1 MSSTVNYAH
10 DGTYLLGFG
19 SAGGAVYPEGSIVEA
34 GYPPGWPIPQCPS
47 ARHRW
52 NIHTAQWDETP
63 LTDEEAWAQVR
74 AKRDELLAASDRE
87 VMKAYEAG
95 VPLPKEWRDYR
106 QALRDIT
113 LNEPTFNVVWPHIPA
128 AQLLN
133 R

>member
-1 MSSTVNYAH
+1 MSNNVNYAH
-10 DGTYLLGFG
+10 DGTYLLGYG
-19 SAGGAVYPEGSIVEA
+19 SAGGAVYPEGSIVVA

-47 ARHRW
+47 SRHRW

-95 VPLPKEWRDYR
+95 IPLAKEWRDYR

-113 LNEPTFNVVWPHIPA
+113 SQTDPCTVIWPNLGVA
-128 AQLLN
+128 VDG
-133 R
+133 

>member
-95 VPLPKEWRDYR
+95 VPLAKEWRDYR

-113 LNEPTFNVVWPHIPA
+113 SQTDPCKVFWPDLGGA
-128 AQLLN
+128 VDG
-133 R
+133 

>member
-1 MSSTVNYAH
+1 MNSTVNYAH

-19 SAGGAVYPEGSIVEA
+19 SADGAVYPEGSIVEA

-47 ARHRW
+47 SRHRW

-95 VPLPKEWRDYR
+95 VPLAKEWRDYR
-106 QALRDIT
+106 QALRDIPAYP
-113 LNEPTFNVVWPHIPA
+113 EPSGVVWPEPPE
-128 AQLLN
+128 
-133 R
+133 

>member
-87 VMKAYEAG
+87 VMKAYESG
-95 VPLPKEWRDYR
+95 VPLAKEWRDYR

-113 LNEPTFNVVWPHIPA
+113 MKADPRDVIWPS
-128 AQLLN
+128 LDG
-133 R
+133 

>member
-1 MSSTVNYAH
+1 MSNNVNYAH
-10 DGTYLLGFG
+10 DGTYLLGYG
-19 SAGGAVYPEGSIVEA
+19 SAGGAVYPEGSIVVA

-47 ARHRW
+47 SRHRW

-63 LTDEEAWAQVR
+63 LTEEEAWAQVR

-95 VPLPKEWRDYR
+95 IPLAKEWRDYR

-113 LNEPTFNVVWPHIPA
+113 SQTDPCTVIWPNFGVA
-128 AQLLN
+128 VDG
-133 R
+133 